1 MNADGRR
8 CTIRSEQSG
17 EPGYFRPPRLV
28 GVEHMAV
35 PRYLPRW
42 MILVIDTALC
52 VLALLAAYQLR
63 FNFQVP
69 NHEYELLWPMLPVF
83 LLVRAGS
90 LAAARIHK
98 GLVKHTSTEDARRI
112 FLTVLAGSAVF
123 GLLSAVRFYLMDGI
137 YFLPRTVIIIDFM
150 ATAML
155 LIASRIAV
163 KLLYLRAK
171 GSGKNEVRVVLY
183 GAGAAGLITKRTLER
198 DGSARYKV
206 EAFVD
211 DDSKRSGQRLEGVP
225 ILPVEK
231 LPELLRDGD
240 IDQVIITILHPEPEN
255 RRRVVDAC
263 MAAKTHVLSV
273 PPVHDWING
282 QLSRGQIREVRIED
296 LLGRAPISLDD
307 APLKERFA
315 GKRVLVTGAA
325 GSIGS
330 EIARQLLSI
339 GVEEAVLLDN
349 AESALYDL
357 EMELKAK
364 GRTNFRPVIGDV
376 RDRDALGRLFAEV
389 RPEIVFHAAAY
400 KHVPLMEAQPDQ
412 AVRTNVMGT
421 RNVAELCCTNNVE
434 ECVLVST
441 DKAVNPTSVMGA
453 SKRVAEQYVQS
464 LTPSQ
469 PSPGGR
475 GNTLSQPSP
484 GGKGNTPSQPS
495 LGEKGNTLSQP
506 SLGGKGPECGTRFVT
521 TRFGNVL
528 GSSGS
533 VIPLFRK
540 QIAEGGPVTVTD
552 PDVTR
557 FFMTIP
563 EACRLVLEAGAMG
576 KGGEIFVFDMGA
588 PVRIIDLAE
597 KMIRLSGKEPGRD
610 IAITITGLRPGEKRF
625 EELLASAENTL
636 PTHHPRILIG
646 KTRSLESE
654 YVRERVE
661 ALVRC
666 AGMGNAEECR
676 KLLKQLVPEYTT
688 GG

>member
-1 MNADGRR
+1 
-8 CTIRSEQSG
+8 
-17 EPGYFRPPRLV
+17 
-28 GVEHMAV
+28 MAA

-42 MILVIDTALC
+42 TILLIDTALC
-52 VLALLAAYQLR
+52 AFALLVAYQLR

-69 NHEYELLWPMLPVF
+69 AHEYELLWPILPAF

-90 LAAARIHK
+90 LWAARIHM
-98 GLVKHTSTEDARRI
+98 GLVKHTSTEDAKRI
-112 FLTVLAGSAVF
+112 FLTALAGSALF
-123 GLLSAVRFYLMDGI
+123 GLFSAARYYLIDGV

-155 LIASRIAV
+155 LISSRIAV

-171 GSGKNEVRVVLY
+171 GSGKDEVRVVLY

-211 DDSKRSGQRLEGVP
+211 DDAKKSGQRLEGVP
-225 ILPVEK
+225 IAHTGK
-231 LPELLRDGD
+231 LANLLGDGD
-240 IDQVIITILHPEPEN
+240 IDQVIITIQQPDPEN

-263 MAAKTHVLSV
+263 MVAKTHVLSV

-282 QLSRGQIREVRIED
+282 QLSSGQIREVRIED

-307 APLKERFA
+307 TPLQARFA

-330 EIARQLLSI
+330 EIARQLLAI
-339 GVEEAVLLDN
+339 GVREAVLLDN

-357 EMELKAK
+357 EMELRAK
-364 GRTNFRPVIGDV
+364 GRTTFRPVIGDV
-376 RDRDALGRLFAEV
+376 RDREAMARVFAEV
-389 RPEIVFHAAAY
+389 SPEIVFHAAAY
-400 KHVPLMEAQPDQ
+400 KHVPLMEAQPEQ
-412 AVRTNVMGT
+412 AVRTNVSGT
-421 RNVAELCCTNNVE
+421 RNIADLCCANSVE

-453 SKRVAEQYVQS
+453 SKRVAEQYIQS
-464 LTPSQ
+464 LGSAC
-469 PSPGGR
+469 S
-475 GNTLSQPSP
+475 
-484 GGKGNTPSQPS
+484 
-495 LGEKGNTLSQP
+495 
-506 SLGGKGPECGTRFVT
+506 TRFIT

-528 GSSGS
+528 GSNGS

-552 PDVTR
+552 PEVTR

-646 KTRSLESE
+646 KTREVDAG
-654 YVRERVE
+654 YVLGMVDQLIQAGERGDMVACRE
-661 ALVRC
+661 
-666 AGMGNAEECR
+666 
-676 KLLKQLVPEYTT
+676 LLHVIVPEFTAVA
-688 GG
+688 

>member
-1 MNADGRR
+1 
-8 CTIRSEQSG
+8 
-17 EPGYFRPPRLV
+17 
-28 GVEHMAV
+28 MAA
-35 PRYLPRW
+35 PRYIPRW
-42 MILVIDTALC
+42 MILVIDSALC
-52 VLALLAAYQLR
+52 VVALITAYLLR
-63 FNFQVP
+63 FNFHVP
-69 NHEYELLWPMLPVF
+69 EHEYVLLWPMLPVF

-90 LAAARIHK
+90 LGAMRIHR

-112 FLTVLAGSAVF
+112 FLTVLAGSALF
-123 GLLSAVRFYLMDGI
+123 GLLSAVRFYAIDGI

-150 ATAML
+150 ATSML
-155 LIASRIAV
+155 LISSRIAV

-171 GSGKNEVRVVLY
+171 GSGKDEFRVILY
-183 GAGAAGLITKRTLER
+183 GAGEAGLITKRTLER
-198 DGSARYKV
+198 DGFARYKV

-211 DDSKRSGQRLEGVP
+211 DDPKKSGQRLEGVP
-225 ILPVEK
+225 ILRTDK
-231 LPELLRDGD
+231 LPGLLNEGD
-240 IDQVIITILHPEPEN
+240 IDQVIITIQQPDPEN

-273 PPVHDWING
+273 PPVNDWING
-282 QLSRGQIREVRIED
+282 QLSSGQIREVRIED

-307 APLKERFA
+307 TPLKESFA

-330 EIARQLLSI
+330 EIARQLLSV
-339 GVEEAVLLDN
+339 GVLEAVLLDN

-357 EMELKAK
+357 EMELRAK
-364 GRTNFRPVIGDV
+364 GRTNFRPLIGDV
-376 RDRDALGRLFAEV
+376 RDRDAMARVFTEV

-421 RNVAELCCTNNVE
+421 RNIADLCCANDVE

-469 PSPGGR
+469 PPTDR
-475 GNTLSQPSP
+475 DANASP
-484 GGKGNTPSQPS
+484 GGK
-495 LGEKGNTLSQP
+495 ERV
-506 SLGGKGPECGTRFVT
+506 CGTRFVT

-528 GSSGS
+528 GSNGS

-552 PDVTR
+552 PEVTR

-588 PVRIIDLAE
+588 PVRIMDLAE

-610 IAITITGLRPGEKRF
+610 IAITLTGLRPGEKRY

-646 KTRSLESE
+646 RTREVEAAAVKQAVGELIDCALQGDVTGCVSLMKAIIPE
-654 YVRERVE
+654 YV
-661 ALVRC
+661 
-666 AGMGNAEECR
+666 
-676 KLLKQLVPEYTT
+676 QQP
-688 GG
+688 

>member
-1 MNADGRR
+1 MTA
-8 CTIRSEQSG
+8 
-17 EPGYFRPPRLV
+17 
-28 GVEHMAV
+28 

-42 MILVIDTALC
+42 MILVIDSVLC
-52 VLALLAAYQLR
+52 VLALMAAYQLR

-69 NHEYELLWPMLPVF
+69 EYEYALLWPMLPIFV
-83 LLVRAGS
+83 LVRAGS
-90 LAAARIHK
+90 LGLARIHK

-112 FLTVLAGSAVF
+112 FLTVLAGSVLFGVF
-123 GLLSAVRFYLMDGI
+123 SAVRYYLIDGI

-155 LIASRIAV
+155 LISSRIAV

-171 GSGKNEVRVVLY
+171 GSGKDEVRVVLY

-198 DGSARYKV
+198 DGAARYRV

-211 DDSKRSGQRLEGVP
+211 DDAKKSGQRLEGVP
-225 ILPVEK
+225 ILRTDK
-231 LPELLRDGD
+231 LPELLGDGD
-240 IDQVIITILHPEPEN
+240 IDQVIVTIQHPDPEN

-273 PPVHDWING
+273 PPVNDWING
-282 QLSRGQIREVRIED
+282 QLSSGQIREVRIED

-307 APLKERFA
+307 SPLKERFA
-315 GKRVLVTGAA
+315 EKRVLVTGAA

-339 GVEEAVLLDN
+339 GVREAVLLDN

-357 EMELKAK
+357 EMELRAK
-364 GRTNFRPVIGDV
+364 GRTNFRPIIGDV
-376 RDRDALGRLFAEV
+376 RDRDAMARLFTDV

-421 RNVAELCCTNNVE
+421 RNIAELCCANDVE

-453 SKRVAEQYVQS
+453 SKRVAEQFVQS
-464 LTPSQ
+464 L
-469 PSPGGR
+469 GG
-475 GNTLSQPSP
+475 S
-484 GGKGNTPSQPS
+484 
-495 LGEKGNTLSQP
+495 
-506 SLGGKGPECGTRFVT
+506 CGTRFVT

-528 GSSGS
+528 GSNGS

-552 PDVTR
+552 PEVTR

-597 KMIRLSGKEPGRD
+597 KMIRLSGKQPGRD
-610 IAITITGLRPGEKRF
+610 VAITITGLRPGEKRY

-646 KTRSLESE
+646 KTREVDAAAVKHAVQDLIDSALRGDADACVARMKQLIPE
-654 YVRERVE
+654 YV
-661 ALVRC
+661 A
-666 AGMGNAEECR
+666 
-676 KLLKQLVPEYTT
+676 QP
-688 GG
+688 

>member
-1 MNADGRR
+1 
-8 CTIRSEQSG
+8 
-17 EPGYFRPPRLV
+17 
-28 GVEHMAV
+28 MAV

-42 MILVIDTALC
+42 MILVIDSVLC

-69 NHEYELLWPMLPVF
+69 AHEYELLWPMLPVF

-90 LAAARIHK
+90 LGAARIHK

-123 GLLSAVRFYLMDGI
+123 GLLSAVRYYLIDGI

-155 LIASRIAV
+155 LISSRIAV

-171 GSGKNEVRVVLY
+171 GSGKDEVRVVLY

-198 DGSARYKV
+198 DGAARYTV

-211 DDSKRSGQRLEGVP
+211 DDAKKSGQRLEGVP
-225 ILPVEK
+225 IAHTAK
-231 LPELLRDGD
+231 LTDLLSDGD
-240 IDQVIITILHPEPEN
+240 IDQVIITILQPDPEN

-263 MAAKTHVLSV
+263 MAAKTHVLSI

-282 QLSRGQIREVRIED
+282 QLSSGQIREVRIED

-315 GKRVLVTGAA
+315 AKRVLVTGAA

-339 GVEEAVLLDN
+339 GVREAVLLDN

-357 EMELKAK
+357 EMELRAKASESRRVG
-364 GRTNFRPVIGDV
+364 GRADFRPVIGDV
-376 RDRDALGRLFAEV
+376 RDRDAMGRLFAEV

-421 RNVAELCCTNNVE
+421 RNIAELCCSHNVE

-469 PSPGGR
+469 PSPGGEA
-475 GNTLSQPSP
+475 ND
-484 GGKGNTPSQPS
+484 
-495 LGEKGNTLSQP
+495 
-506 SLGGKGPECGTRFVT
+506 CGTRFIT

-528 GSSGS
+528 GSNGS

-552 PDVTR
+552 PEVTR

-646 KTRSLESE
+646 KTRDVDAAAVKQAVQELIDSAMQGDSIAC
-654 YVRERVE
+654 VAR
-661 ALVRC
+661 
-666 AGMGNAEECR
+666 M
-676 KLLKQLVPEYTT
+676 KQLVPEYVAQP
-688 GG
+688 

>member
-1 MNADGRR
+1 
-8 CTIRSEQSG
+8 
-17 EPGYFRPPRLV
+17 
-28 GVEHMAV
+28 MAV

-42 MILVIDTALC
+42 MILVIDSALC
-52 VLALLAAYQLR
+52 VLALLTAYQLR
-63 FNFQVP
+63 FNFHVP
-69 NHEYELLWPMLPVF
+69 AHEYELLWPMLPLF

-90 LAAARIHK
+90 LGAARIHK

-112 FLTVLAGSAVF
+112 FLTVLGGSALF
-123 GLLSAVRFYLMDGI
+123 GLLSAVRYYLIDGI

-155 LIASRIAV
+155 LISSRIAV
-163 KLLYLRAK
+163 KLLYLRSK
-171 GSGKNEVRVVLY
+171 GSGKDEVRVVLY

-211 DDSKRSGQRLEGVP
+211 DDAKKSGQRLEGVP
-225 ILPVEK
+225 ILRTDK
-231 LPELLRDGD
+231 LPELLGEGD
-240 IDQVIITILHPEPEN
+240 IDQVVITIQHPDPEN
-255 RRRVVDAC
+255 RRRVVDTC

-273 PPVHDWING
+273 PPVNDWING
-282 QLSRGQIREVRIED
+282 QLSSGQIREVRIED

-307 APLKERFA
+307 APLKDRFA

-330 EIARQLLSI
+330 EIARQLLSV
-339 GVEEAVLLDN
+339 GVLEAALLDN

-357 EMELKAK
+357 EMELRAK
-364 GRTNFRPVIGDV
+364 GRTNFRPIIGDV
-376 RDRDALGRLFAEV
+376 RDRDAMARLFTDL

-421 RNVAELCCTNNVE
+421 RNIAELCCANNVE

-453 SKRVAEQYVQS
+453 SKRVAEQLVQS
-464 LTPSQ
+464 LTPSR
-469 PSPGGR
+469 PSAGAKE
-475 GNTLSQPSP
+475 NT
-484 GGKGNTPSQPS
+484 
-495 LGEKGNTLSQP
+495 
-506 SLGGKGPECGTRFVT
+506 CGTRFIT

-528 GSSGS
+528 GSNGS

-552 PDVTR
+552 PEVTR

-610 IAITITGLRPGEKRF
+610 IAIRITGLRPGEKRY
-625 EELLASAENTL
+625 EELLASAENAL

-646 KTRSLESE
+646 KTREVDAAAVKQAVQELIDS
-654 YVRERVE
+654 
-661 ALVRC
+661 
-666 AGMGNAEECR
+666 GMRGDAPDCIARMKE
-676 KLLKQLVPEYTT
+676 LVPEYVAQP
-688 GG
+688 